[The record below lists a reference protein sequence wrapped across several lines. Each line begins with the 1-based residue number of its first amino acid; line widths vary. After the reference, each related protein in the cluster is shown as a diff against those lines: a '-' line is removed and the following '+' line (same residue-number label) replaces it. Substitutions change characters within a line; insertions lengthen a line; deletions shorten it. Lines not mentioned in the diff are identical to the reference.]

1 MIDGSVNRDGLQ
13 VEHLP
18 ETVQDVYCGF
28 AHGVAGAAMRLDR
41 MSNLNAIQAI
51 LAANGRKG
59 IVVKEV
65 PGRGD
70 SISGRDYGKAEVGLE
85 GTGNVFSGRNF

>member
-13 VEHLP
+13 AEHLP
-18 ETVQDVYCGF
+18 GTVRDVYCGF
-28 AHGVAGAAMRLDR
+28 AHGVAGAATRLDR

-51 LAANGRKG
+51 LAA
-59 IVVKEV
+59 
-65 PGRGD
+65 

-85 GTGNVFSGRNF
+85 GTGDVFSGRNF

>member
-1 MIDGSVNRDGLQ
+1 
-13 VEHLP
+13 
-18 ETVQDVYCGF
+18 
-28 AHGVAGAAMRLDR
+28 